1 MGEAE
6 WKAYAV
12 PQPWLNPIAWYGHGV
27 CRVRS
32 DVIVAPSVVHLL
44 PHHSSAHAEEVPK
57 ITENATIKGVLL
69 VTVAF
74 QVGDPVAGHELPGG
88 GVDGDQIE
96 VAAQEQ
102 DHHQGQHTYNTQRCQ
117 QKPIHNEP
125 QFPSARRMET

>member
-1 MGEAE
+1 
-6 WKAYAV
+6 
-12 PQPWLNPIAWYGHGV
+12 
-27 CRVRS
+27 VRS
-32 DVIVAPSVVHLL
+32 DVIVAPSVIHLL
-44 PHHSSAHAEEVPK
+44 PHYSSAHAEEVPK

-69 VTVAF
+69 VTVAL

-88 GVDGDQIE
+88 GVHGDKIE

-102 DHHQGQHTYNTQRCQ
+102 DHNQRHHTYNTQRCQ